1 MSNLCLI
8 RIPTQLNCL
17 RRILAWLDYDIIYV
31 TSSLIQ
37 LLRPILRPINVT
49 VLLIVFYTSNRQRT
63 ELDSN

>member
-49 VLLIVFYTSNRQRT
+49 VLLIVF
-63 ELDSN
+63 